1 MEIRA
6 FLLTCS
12 LLICFPI
19 LGFAKDE
26 LVMQKEFMYWNSS
39 IENYPCSQLTHIKL
53 GQDVPDIRE
62 EACGALNRKFSLT
75 LSGPPGTTLTLFG
88 NYNYDQ
94 ENGFLIIR
102 KSDDRKLWL
111 LDLSSFPA
119 DQWLSTKAN
128 RDSGAFETF
137 YKPSPRFEESISSL
151 KWGSNS
157 HQ

>member
-62 EACGALNRKFSLT
+62 EACGALNGKFSLT

-102 KSDDRKLWL
+102 KSDDQKLWL

-137 YKPSPRFEESISSL
+137 YKPSPIFEQSISSI
-151 KWGSNS
+151 KWGN
-157 HQ
+157 

>member
-6 FLLTCS
+6 FMLTCS
-12 LLICFPI
+12 LLICFPT

-39 IENYPCSQLTHIKL
+39 IVTDCGHLTHIEL

-62 EACGALNRKFSLT
+62 EACGSINGKFSLT

-88 NYNYDQ
+88 NYDYNE

-137 YKPSPRFEESISSL
+137 YKPSPIFEQSISSI
-151 KWGSNS
+151 KWGN
-157 HQ
+157 

>member
-39 IENYPCSQLTHIKL
+39 TEIYPCSQLTHIKF

-62 EACGALNRKFSLT
+62 EACGPLNGKFSLT

-111 LDLSSFPA
+111 LDLSSLPE

-137 YKPSPRFEESISSL
+137 YNPSPIFEQSISSI
-151 KWGSNS
+151 KWGN
-157 HQ
+157 

>member
-1 MEIRA
+1 MEIKA

-12 LLICFPI
+12 LLISFPI

-62 EACGALNRKFSLT
+62 EACGALNGKFSLT
-75 LSGPPGTTLTLFG
+75 LSGPLGTTLTLFG

-102 KSDDRKLWL
+102 KIDDRKLWL

-119 DQWLSTKAN
+119 DQWLSTRAN
-128 RDSGAFETF
+128 KDSGAFETF
-137 YKPSPRFEESISSL
+137 YKPSPIFEQSISSI
-151 KWGSNS
+151 KWGN
-157 HQ
+157 

>member
-39 IENYPCSQLTHIKL
+39 ITTDCGHLTHIEL

-62 EACGALNRKFSLT
+62 EACGSINGKFSLT

-88 NYNYDQ
+88 NYDYND
-94 ENGFLIIR
+94 ENGYLIIR

-111 LDLSSFPA
+111 PDLSSFPA

-137 YKPSPRFEESISSL
+137 YKPSLIFEQSISSI
-151 KWGSNS
+151 KWGN
-157 HQ
+157 